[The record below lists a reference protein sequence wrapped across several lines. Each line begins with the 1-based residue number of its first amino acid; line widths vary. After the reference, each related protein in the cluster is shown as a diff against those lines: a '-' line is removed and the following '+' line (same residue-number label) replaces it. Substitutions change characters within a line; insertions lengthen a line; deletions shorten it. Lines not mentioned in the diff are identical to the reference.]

1 MLSVVILTHNSEE
14 GLART
19 LASLV
24 SAAAEGVI
32 REVIVADAGSVDGT
46 AAVAE
51 AAGCLLVSA
60 EGSWG
65 DRVGNAISAM
75 RRAPWIM
82 ILQPH
87 VLLEGDW
94 FRELSA
100 FIERVERA
108 DRSETK
114 AAIFRLEY
122 DEFGVRARLAER
134 AVALCSEILGLPVP
148 EQGLI
153 FSRRLWDR
161 IRRDRPIANY
171 SRLIGR
177 IGRRQIRVLRANAV
191 VVAGSRS
198 NTSVPSACRLAGHA
212 LAALGLPGVALGNLP
227 GEASCAGE
235 QSGSIG

>member
-32 REVIVADAGSVDGT
+32 REVVVVDSHSNDGT
-46 AAVAE
+46 ATVAE
-51 AAGCLLVSA
+51 AAGCLLLTA
-60 EGSWG
+60 DGSWG
-65 DRVGNAISAM
+65 DRVGHAISAM

-82 ILQPH
+82 VLQPQ

-94 FRELSA
+94 FRELSV

-108 DRSETK
+108 NGSEAK

-122 DEFGVRARLAER
+122 DEFGLKARLAER
-134 AVALCSEILGLPVP
+134 TVAFCSRVLGMPVP
-148 EQGLI
+148 EQGLV

-161 IRRDRPIANY
+161 VRRSGSPP
-171 SRLIGR
+171 SHGKLISR
-177 IGRRQIRVLRANAV
+177 IGRRQIRTLRANAI
-191 VVAGSRS
+191 VVASATA
-198 NTSVPSACRLAGHA
+198 TSGVPSVRQLTGHA
-212 LAALGLPGVALGNLP
+212 LTALGVPGIAADSRP
-227 GEASCAGE
+227 SAAGCVTE
-235 QSGSIG
+235 RS

>member
-51 AAGCLLVSA
+51 AAGCLLLSA
-60 EGSWG
+60 SGAWG
-65 DRVGNAISAM
+65 DRIGQAIAAM

-82 ILQPH
+82 VLQPH
-87 VLLEGDW
+87 VLLEGEW

-108 DRSETK
+108 DRSDTK
-114 AAIFRLEY
+114 AASFRIEY
-122 DEFGVRARLAER
+122 DDFGLRARIAEQ
-134 AVALCSEILGLPVP
+134 AVAICSGVLGLPVP
-148 EQGLI
+148 EQGLV

-161 IRRDRPIANY
+161 VRRDGSVTHFN
-171 SRLIGR
+171 RLVSR
-177 IGRRQIRVLRANAV
+177 IGRRQIRILRANAV
-191 VVAGSRS
+191 VIAGGSPGS
-198 NTSVPSACRLAGHA
+198 GVPSTSRLASHA
-212 LAALGLPGVALGNLP
+212 LAALGLPVGAP
-227 GEASCAGE
+227 GPICEESSQASE
-235 QSGSIG
+235 QS